1 VGGHIA
7 YDGRI
12 HDGYI
17 KGGNLT
23 MLGPTSGYKL
33 ERLTIETTAPSV
45 AGATDPLFLIRSG
58 SGGHTDLE
66 LNDITIKRTGTSA
79 DGNCLDII
87 NTENRTTEYAI

>member
-1 VGGHIA
+1 
-7 YDGRI
+7 
-12 HDGYI
+12 
-17 KGGNLT
+17 